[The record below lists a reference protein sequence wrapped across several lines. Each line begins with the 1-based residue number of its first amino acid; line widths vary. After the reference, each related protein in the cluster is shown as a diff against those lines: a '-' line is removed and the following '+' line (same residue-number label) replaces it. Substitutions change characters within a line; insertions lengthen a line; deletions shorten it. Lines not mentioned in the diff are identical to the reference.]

1 MHVPTS
7 PVVARAAGGRRH
19 SGSCSRR
26 EKSGVASVTHI
37 LRGHEAERE
46 AAAAGR
52 RAALGGSAFP
62 PQCRTLVLVPGPGVL
77 QLAQHGRTGRHPP
90 VTGKERVGFNWA
102 PFGGSF
108 TGIPLKPVNP
118 PSAAPRA
125 APVLCLPP
133 LELQPRGHRAPSR
146 QRGSEVRAQSSKKRR
161 LSPGGRVKST
171 IYSFI
176 VFIAL

>member
-1 MHVPTS
+1 MWNVCTCP
-7 PVVARAAGGRRH
+7 PPPLVARAAGGRRH

-26 EKSGVASVTHI
+26 EKSGVASIIHI

-90 VTGKERVGFNWA
+90 VTGKTS
-102 PFGGSF
+102 GSGKSGLHSAGHSP
-108 TGIPLKPVNP
+108 GIPIKPVKP
-118 PSAAPRA
+118 PSPALRA

-133 LELQPRGHRAPSR
+133 PKLQPRGHGAPSR
-146 QRGSEVRAQSSKKRR
+146 QRGS
-161 LSPGGRVKST
+161 
-171 IYSFI
+171 
-176 VFIAL
+176 